1 MIQRIQTIWLLLSAV
16 LFGLALLPSIF
27 LVKTNSPGP
36 GPFSDSVLQSLE
48 SPILTS
54 GGVASAVLA
63 LIAIFLFK
71 NRTNQILVAS
81 LAGLTQTGLVLV
93 SSFYMLYRLGK
104 FEEMRMDAGMYFGL
118 AGVLFV
124 WLASRAIRKD
134 EEKVKSMD
142 RLR

>member
-1 MIQRIQTIWLLLSAV
+1 MIQRIQTVWLLLSAV

-81 LAGLTQTGLVLV
+81 
-93 SSFYMLYRLGK
+93 MLYRLGK
-104 FEEMRMDAGMYFGL
+104 FEDMRMDAGMYFGL

>member
-1 MIQRIQTIWLLLSAV
+1 M
-16 LFGLALLPSIF
+16 
-27 LVKTNSPGP
+27 
-36 GPFSDSVLQSLE
+36 
-48 SPILTS
+48 
-54 GGVASAVLA
+54 
-63 LIAIFLFK
+63 FK

-93 SSFYMLYRLGK
+93 SCFYMLYRLGK
-104 FEEMRMDAGMYFGL
+104 FEEMRMDAGIYFGL

-134 EEKVKSMD
+134 DEKVKSMD